1 MRHTLYA
8 KTSVTLLMNSGVDVY
23 PPLSVDLPAGSPIV
37 IVNHG
42 LTGGSHESYVR
53 NIVVW
58 LTNPRNEGGL
68 GARAA
73 VVNVG
78 PHGSLRELPTPA
90 DQQFRGCAQ
99 TPLTSPHLYCSGST
113 LDVHTATLFLADL
126 FPASPMFGVGFSLG
140 AALMTRY
147 LGEQGQ
153 HCRLQAAVVLC
164 APLEL
169 RAMSRK

>member
-1 MRHTLYA
+1 MVVL
-8 KTSVTLLMNSGVDVY
+8 
-23 PPLSVDLPAGSPIV
+23 
-37 IVNHG
+37 NHG

-58 LTNPRNEGGL
+58 LTKPRVDGGL

-73 VVNVG
+73 VVNVSH
-78 PHGSLRELPTPA
+78 PPCHCNYSRRRVRLSW
-90 DQQFRGCAQ
+90 DQFRGCAQ
-99 TPLTSPHLYCSGST
+99 TPVTSAHLYCSGST

-126 FPASPMFGVGFSLG
+126 FPSAPMFGLGFSLG

-153 HCRLQAAVVLC
+153 NCRLEAAVVLC

-169 RAMSRK
+169 RAMSKK

>member
-1 MRHTLYA
+1 MSAR
-8 KTSVTLLMNSGVDVY
+8 
-23 PPLSVDLPAGSPIV
+23 SPIV
-37 IVNHG
+37 IINHG

-58 LTNPRNEGGL
+58 LTKPVSQGGL

-73 VVNVG
+73 VVNVSN
-78 PHGSLRELPTPA
+78 PLPPSHASLTA
-90 DQQFRGCAQ
+90 QFRGCAR

-113 LDVHTATLFLADL
+113 LDVHTATMFMTHLYPEA
-126 FPASPMFGVGFSLG
+126 PIFGVGFSLG

-147 LGEQGQ
+147 LGEQGDK
-153 HCRLQAAVVLC
+153 CRLRAAVVLC